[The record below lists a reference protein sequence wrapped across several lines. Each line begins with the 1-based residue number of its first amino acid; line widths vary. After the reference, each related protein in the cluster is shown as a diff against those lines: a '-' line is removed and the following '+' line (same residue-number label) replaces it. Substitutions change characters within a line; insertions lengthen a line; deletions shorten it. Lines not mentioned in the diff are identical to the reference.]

1 VSSDLNDLK
10 IQLMKK
16 RRILLSIILIIMVG
30 VTWVIEPLSFN
41 PFSQVEIPEAKSEID
56 FYCEEPYL
64 AVNSELEKK
73 ANEIINKHMAS
84 NNFLGVSAGLYIENC
99 GTYVSGAGFTSKADQ
114 KRTNSNMLG
123 RIASITKPMTAIA
136 IMQLYEK
143 GLLDLDTPIQTYLK
157 EFPKKINGDI
167 TIRHLLKHT
176 SGISHYSSK
185 WDALSFT
192 HYPTL
197 VNALDA
203 FKDKELHF
211 KPGTQYMYS
220 SYGYT
225 VLGAIIEKVSQ
236 MSYGEYMKKH
246 IWDIAGMSN
255 TSLEEDKQKYNNK
268 SRLYLK
274 VTSTYIKSPK
284 TDLSIIYP
292 AGGVQSTAKDLLK
305 FGKAVLNNKLIDST
319 SLKMMINAT
328 DDLAPAIGDDPY
340 GFGWAV
346 YDDPKYGEIIQHGG
360 TQPGTSSFFS
370 IFLDRKIVSVVLSN
384 SFGTRQNAFNLSRD
398 IANLGL
404 EK

>member
-1 VSSDLNDLK
+1 
-10 IQLMKK
+10 MKK
-16 RRILLSIILIIMVG
+16 RNILLLIILVLTIG
-30 VTWVIEPLSFN
+30 VTWIIEPLSFN
-41 PFSQVEIPEAKSEID
+41 PFSQVEIPEVQSEID
-56 FYCEEPYL
+56 FKCKDSSL
-64 AVNSELEKK
+64 TLNDELESK
-73 ANEIINKHMAS
+73 ANKIINEHMAS
-84 NNFLGVSAGLYIENC
+84 NHFLGVTAGLYIDNC
-99 GTYVSGAGFTSKADQ
+99 GTYVSGAGFTNKADQ

-143 GLLDLDTPIQTYLK
+143 GLIELDTPIQTYLK
-157 EFPKKINGDI
+157 EFPKKAKGDI

-176 SGISHYSSK
+176 SGISHYASK

-203 FKDKELHF
+203 FKDKELF
-211 KPGTQYMYS
+211 FEPGTQYMYS

-236 MSYGEYMKKH
+236 MSYGDYMRKN
-246 IWDIAGMSN
+246 IWDKAGMLN
-255 TSLEEDKQKYNNK
+255 TSLEESKQKYNNK
-268 SRLYLK
+268 SRLYIK
-274 VTSTYIKSPK
+274 VGSTYIKSPN

-292 AGGVQSTAKDLLK
+292 AGGVQSTVKDLLK
-305 FGKAVLNNKLIDST
+305 FGEAVLNHKLIEST
-319 SLKMMINAT
+319 TLDMMINAT
-328 DDLAPAIGDDPY
+328 DDMAPAIGDDPY

-346 YDDPKYGEIIQHGG
+346 YDDPKYGKIIQHGG

-370 IFLDRKIVSVVLSN
+370 IFLDHKIVSVVLSN

-398 IANLGL
+398 LANLSL

>member
-1 VSSDLNDLK
+1 
-10 IQLMKK
+10 MKK
-16 RRILLSIILIIMVG
+16 GRIVVLIILILIAG
-30 VTWVIEPLSFN
+30 IIWIIEPLSLN
-41 PFSQVEIPEAKSEID
+41 PFNQVETPNAQGEID
-56 FYCEEPYL
+56 FNCEAPYL
-64 AVNSELEKK
+64 AANSEMEKK
-73 ANEIINKHMAS
+73 ANEIINAYMDS
-84 NNFLGVSAGLYIENC
+84 NNFLGVTVGMYKENC
-99 GTYVSGAGFTSKADQ
+99 GTYVGGAGFTNKTDQ
-114 KRTNSNMLG
+114 QRTNSNMLG

-157 EFPKKINGDI
+157 EFPKKAKGDI

-176 SGISHYSSK
+176 SGISHYASK

-197 VNALDA
+197 VNALNA
-203 FKDKELHF
+203 FKDKDLHF

-225 VLGAIIEKVSQ
+225 VLGAIIEEVTQ
-236 MSYGEYMKKH
+236 MSYGEYMKKN
-246 IWDIAGMSN
+246 IWGVAEMFS
-255 TSLEEDKQKYNNK
+255 TSLEEAEQEYANK
-268 SRLYLK
+268 SQLYIK
-274 VTSTYIKSPK
+274 IKSTYIKSPK

-305 FGKAVLNNKLIDST
+305 FGEAVLNNKLIDST
-319 SLKMMINAT
+319 SLQMMINAT

-340 GFGWAV
+340 GFGWGV
-346 YDDPKYGEIIQHGG
+346 YDDPKYGRVIQHGG

-398 IANLGL
+398 ITNLGL
-404 EK
+404 DK

>member
-1 VSSDLNDLK
+1 
-10 IQLMKK
+10 MKK
-16 RRILLSIILIIMVG
+16 RKILLLIIILLTVG
-30 VTWVIEPLSFN
+30 VIWVIEPLSLN

-56 FYCEEPYL
+56 FICEGSSFT
-64 AVNSELEKK
+64 VHNDLESK
-73 ANEIINKHMAS
+73 ANKIINNHMAS
-84 NNFLGVSAGLYIENC
+84 NDFLGVTSGLYIENC
-99 GTYVSGAGFTSKADQ
+99 GTYVSGAGFINKADQ
-114 KRTNSNMLG
+114 KRTNGNMLG

-143 GLLDLDTPIQTYLK
+143 GLLDLDKPIQTYLK
-157 EFPKKINGDI
+157 EFPKKAKGDI

-192 HYPTL
+192 HYLTL
-197 VNALDA
+197 ENALDV
-203 FKDKELHF
+203 FKDVELAF
-211 KPGTQYMYS
+211 EPGTQFMYS
-220 SYGYT
+220 SYGYS

-236 MSYGEYMKKH
+236 MSYGEYMRKN
-246 IWDIAGMSN
+246 IWDKAGMSN
-255 TSLEEDKQKYNNK
+255 TSLEEDKKKYNNK

-274 VTSTYIKSPK
+274 VKSTYIKSPK

-305 FGKAVLNNKLIDST
+305 FGEAVLNHKLIDNS

-328 DDLAPAIGDDPY
+328 DELAPAIGDDPY

-346 YDDPKYGEIIQHGG
+346 YDDPKYGKIIQHGG
-360 TQPGTSSFFS
+360 SQPGTSSFFS
-370 IFLDRKIVSVVLSN
+370 IHLDHKIVSVVLSN

>member
-1 VSSDLNDLK
+1 
-10 IQLMKK
+10 MKK
-16 RRILLSIILIIMVG
+16 RKILLLIVLILFAG
-30 VTWVIEPLSFN
+30 VTWIIEPLSFN
-41 PFSQVEIPEAKSEID
+41 PFSRVEIPEAKSEID
-56 FYCEEPYL
+56 FNCEEPHL
-64 AVNSELEKK
+64 SVNSELESK
-73 ANEIINKHMAS
+73 ANVIINEHMTS
-84 NNFLGVSAGLYIENC
+84 NNFLGVTAGLYIENC
-99 GTYVSGAGFTSKADQ
+99 GTYLSGAGFTDKGDQ

-143 GLLDLDTPIQTYLK
+143 GMLDLDKPIQTYIK
-157 EFPKKINGDI
+157 EFPKKVKGDI

-192 HYPTL
+192 HYTTL
-197 VNALDA
+197 VHALDA
-203 FKDKELHF
+203 FKDNELEF
-211 KPGTQYMYS
+211 EPGTQYMYS

-246 IWDIAGMSN
+246 IWDIAGMTT
-255 TSLEEDKQKYNNK
+255 TSLEEVEQKYNNK

-274 VTSTYIKSPK
+274 VKSTYIKSPN

-305 FGKAVLNNKLIDST
+305 FGEAVLNHKLIDSS
-319 SLKMMINAT
+319 SLKMMISAT
-328 DDLAPAIGDDPY
+328 DELAPAIGDDPY

-346 YDDPKYGEIIQHGG
+346 YDDPKYGKIIQHGG
-360 TQPGTSSFFS
+360 AQPGTSSFFS

-398 IANLGL
+398 IAYLALG
-404 EK
+404 E

>member
-1 VSSDLNDLK
+1 
-10 IQLMKK
+10 MKK
-16 RRILLSIILIIMVG
+16 RNILLLTIFILTIG
-30 VTWVIEPLSFN
+30 VTWIIEPLSFN
-41 PFSQVEIPEAKSEID
+41 PFSQVEIPEAKSEIV
-56 FYCEEPYL
+56 FNCEDSSF
-64 AVNSELEKK
+64 AVNNELESK
-73 ANEIINKHMAS
+73 ANKIVNEHMAS
-84 NNFLGVSAGLYIENC
+84 NNFLGVTTGLYIENC
-99 GTYVSGAGFTSKADQ
+99 GTYTSGAGFTNKADQ

-143 GLLDLDTPIQTYLK
+143 GLIELNTPIQTYLK
-157 EFPKKINGDI
+157 EFPKKAKGDI

-176 SGISHYSSK
+176 SGISHYASK
-185 WDALSFT
+185 WDAMSFT

-203 FKDKELHF
+203 FKDKELF
-211 KPGTQYMYS
+211 FEPGTQYMYS

-236 MSYGEYMKKH
+236 MSYGEYMRKN
-246 IWDIAGMSN
+246 IWDKAGMLN
-255 TSLEEDKQKYNNK
+255 TSLDESKQKYNNK
-268 SRLYLK
+268 SRQYLK
-274 VTSTYIKSPK
+274 VGSTYIKSPN

-305 FGKAVLNNKLIDST
+305 FGEAVLNHKLIDSS
-319 SLKMMINAT
+319 SLNMMINAT
-328 DDLAPAIGDDPY
+328 DDMAPAIGDDPY
-340 GFGWAV
+340 GFGWSV
-346 YDDPKYGEIIQHGG
+346 HDDPKYGKIIQHGG

-404 EK
+404 VK

>member
-1 VSSDLNDLK
+1 MKILK
-10 IQLMKK
+10 I
-16 RRILLSIILIIMVG
+16 LLLIILVLAIG

-41 PFSQVEIPEAKSEID
+41 PFSQVEIPTAKSEID
-56 FYCEEPYL
+56 FKCE
-64 AVNSELEKK
+64 NSSFILNDKLESK
-73 ANEIINKHMAS
+73 ANKIINKHMNS
-84 NNFLGVSAGLYIENC
+84 NNFLGVTAGLYIENC
-99 GTYVSGAGFTSKADQ
+99 GTYVSGAGFTNKSDQ

-123 RIASITKPMTAIA
+123 RIASISKPMTAIA

-143 GLLDLDTPIQTYLK
+143 GMIDIDKPIQNYLK
-157 EFPKKINGDI
+157 EFPQKAKGDI

-192 HYPTL
+192 QYSTL

-203 FKDKELHF
+203 FKDKELGF
-211 KPGTQYMYS
+211 EPGTQYRYS

-236 MSYGEYMKKH
+236 MSYREYMRKN
-246 IWDIAGMSN
+246 IWDVAGMSN

-274 VTSTYIKSPK
+274 VASTYIKSPN
-284 TDLSIIYP
+284 TDLSVIYS

-305 FGKAVLNNKLIDST
+305 FGEAVLNHKLIDSST
-319 SLKMMINAT
+319 LKMMINAT
-328 DDLAPAIGDDPY
+328 DELAPAIGDDPY

-346 YDDPKYGEIIQHGG
+346 YEDPKYGKIIQHGG

-370 IFLDRKIVSVVLSN
+370 IYLDQKIVSVVLSN
-384 SFGTRQNAFNLSRD
+384 SFGTRQNAYTLSKD
-398 IANLGL
+398 IAYLAL
-404 EK
+404 DK

>member
-1 VSSDLNDLK
+1 
-10 IQLMKK
+10 MKK
-16 RRILLSIILIIMVG
+16 RKILLSIILIIIIG
-30 VTWVIEPLSFN
+30 VTWIIEPLSLN
-41 PFSQVEIPEAKSEID
+41 PFSEVEIPKTQSEID
-56 FYCEEPYL
+56 FNCEDASL
-64 AVNSELEKK
+64 VVNNELESK
-73 ANEIINKHMAS
+73 ANKIINEHIAS
-84 NNFLGVSAGLYIENC
+84 NNFLGVTTGLYIENC
-99 GTYVSGAGFTSKADQ
+99 GTYVSGAGFSNKADQ
-114 KRTNSNMLG
+114 KGTNSNMLG

-143 GLLDLDTPIQTYLK
+143 GMLELDIPIQTYLK
-157 EFPKKINGDI
+157 EFPEKVKGDI

-176 SGISHYSSK
+176 SGISHYASK

-203 FKDKELHF
+203 FKDKELLF
-211 KPGTQYMYS
+211 EPGTQYMYS

-225 VLGAIIEKVSQ
+225 ILGAIIEKVSQ

-255 TSLEEDKQKYNNK
+255 TSLEEAKQKYNNK
-268 SRLYLK
+268 SGLYLK
-274 VTSTYIKSPK
+274 ISSTYIKSPK
-284 TDLSIIYP
+284 TDLSIIYS
-292 AGGVQSTAKDLLK
+292 AGGVQSTAKDMLK
-305 FGKAVLNNKLIDST
+305 FGEAVLHNKLIQWT
-319 SLKMMINAT
+319 TLEMMINAT

-346 YDDPKYGEIIQHGG
+346 YDDPKYGKIIQHGG

>member
-1 VSSDLNDLK
+1 
-10 IQLMKK
+10 MKK
-16 RRILLSIILIIMVG
+16 RKILLLIILILTVG

-41 PFSQVEIPEAKSEID
+41 PFSRVEIPDAKSEID
-56 FYCEEPYL
+56 FKCEDSSFTL
-64 AVNSELEKK
+64 NNELESK
-73 ANEIINKHMAS
+73 ANKIINEHMAS
-84 NNFLGVSAGLYIENC
+84 NNFLGVTAGLYIENC
-99 GTYVSGAGFTSKADQ
+99 GTYISGAGFTNKADQ

-143 GLLDLDTPIQTYLK
+143 GMIDLDKPIQTYIK
-157 EFPKKINGDI
+157 EFPKKVKGNI
-167 TIRHLLKHT
+167 TVRHLLKHT

-197 VNALDA
+197 VNTLDA
-203 FKDKELHF
+203 FKDKQLLFE
-211 KPGTQYMYS
+211 PGTQYMYS

-236 MSYGEYMKKH
+236 MSYGEYMRKN
-246 IWDIAGMSN
+246 IWDKAGMSS
-255 TSLEEDKQKYNNK
+255 TSLEEDKQRYSNK

-274 VTSTYIKSPK
+274 VSSTYIKSPK
-284 TDLSIIYP
+284 TDLSIIYS
-292 AGGVQSTAKDLLK
+292 AGGVQSTVEDLLS
-305 FGKAVLNNKLIDST
+305 FGEAVLHNKLIKKAT
-319 SLKMMINAT
+319 LEMMINAT
-328 DDLAPAIGDDPY
+328 DGMAPAIGDDPY

-346 YDDPKYGEIIQHGG
+346 YDDPKYGKIIQHGG

-370 IFLDRKIVSVVLSN
+370 IYLDHKIVSVVLSN
-384 SFGTRQNAFNLSRD
+384 SFGTRQNAFTLSRD
-398 IANLGL
+398 IAYLAL